1 MKRNRG
7 FIKAVVL
14 ILVALIILKFT
25 FGITLQTILD
35 AQFFKTIVYII
46 KTFLGML
53 WDAVLITL
61 DFIKELVVTAK
72 NFVAGL
78 NKSN

>member
-7 FIKAVVL
+7 FIKAIL
-14 ILVALIILKFT
+14 IIILALIILKFA
-25 FGITLQTILD
+25 FGITLQSILD
-35 AQFFKTIVYII
+35 GKFFQTVVYII
-46 KTFLGML
+46 KTFLVML

-72 NFVAGL
+72 QFVEGL
-78 NKSN
+78 NK